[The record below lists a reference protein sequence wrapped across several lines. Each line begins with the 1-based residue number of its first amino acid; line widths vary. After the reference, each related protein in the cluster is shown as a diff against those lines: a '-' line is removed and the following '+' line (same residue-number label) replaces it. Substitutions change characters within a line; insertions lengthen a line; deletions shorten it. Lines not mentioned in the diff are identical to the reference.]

1 MKLLITVF
9 SAAIFVLLLLSSPH
23 VFSAEKNQPREV
35 TAIALRNWPP
45 QFLTDEKTGK
55 PFGFAI
61 DIMDRVAALSDL
73 KIRYV
78 MYNDWPE
85 AFAAMDTGQAL
96 LAPNMGITAERL
108 GLYDF
113 TVPYETFRIS
123 IFARSDASS
132 DEVSLINAASDLVG
146 KKVGV
151 VTNNQGLVLMR
162 EQGGTDLQVYDSVEK
177 CFMALLSGNIDALVY
192 PEQLIMELAL
202 RSGLE
207 RKIKTVGKPLQEVKR
222 GIAIR
227 KGNPELFNKLDSA
240 LSQFLTTTEYRAI
253 YEKWYG
259 RPQPF
264 WSVSR
269 VILVTGI
276 LSSVTMIGLLT
287 WRYMSIVRLNRTLS
301 ETKDRFRAIIDDTDA
316 GYFLIDTDGIY
327 QQVNNAW
334 LTMHGY
340 ASPADIIGRHFT
352 LTQVDVDLKTAEKN
366 FIKLLGGMRIPAG
379 EFTRRC
385 QDGSIGYHTFSAHPV
400 TLKGRVVGV
409 EGFIIDRTDLKEAE
423 QALRKSEEK
432 HRLLF
437 EYAGDAIFIYD
448 NQLHLLAV
456 NSMAC
461 ELLGYT
467 HAELMA
473 MTIDRIRTEKEALQ
487 VPDQT
492 ARVVT
497 EGHLTFETVYQR
509 KDGSPVPVEVNSR
522 LISWE
527 DQLAIMSI
535 SRDITERK
543 RVEEQATRLQKAESL
558 KRMAGAIAHHFNNQ
572 LTVVMGNLELVL
584 DDLPSDADNRSHLTA
599 AMQAAHRASEISGL
613 MLTYLG
619 QGIGRSQKIDLS
631 EACRR
636 NLPILEATLPQGILL
651 QTDFLSPGPAV
662 LANPTQLQTLLLHLL
677 TNSAEALVDHK
688 GRVLLATGILPANA
702 VPKGFIMP
710 DNWQPEADSYA
721 FLKIT
726 DSGCGM
732 DSGAMEKIFDP
743 FFTTKF
749 TGRGLGLAVVL
760 GLVKA
765 WHGAI
770 TVLSQKDQGS
780 TFCVLLP
787 LCKEEIP
794 AHIPRATDK
803 LSHIEQEGF
812 VLLVDDQ
819 LDVREMGKALLKRLG
834 HACLSAADGNEALVL
849 LRQHPGMVRCVITDL
864 SMPGMNGW
872 ETIDALRKIQPDLP
886 AILSSGYEESEV
898 MGQND
903 EEHPLIFL
911 HKPYSMTALKNALNR
926 AIEDAMPRSY

>member
-9 SAAIFVLLLLSSPH
+9 SAAIFVSFLLSSPH
-23 VFSAEKNQPREV
+23 IFSAEKNQPQEV
-35 TAIALRNWPP
+35 TAIVLRNWPP

-55 PFGFAI
+55 PSGFAI
-61 DIMDRVAALSDL
+61 DIMNRVAALSDL

-78 MYNDWPE
+78 MYNNWPE
-85 AFAAMDTGQAL
+85 ALTAMDTGQAL

-113 TVPYETFRIS
+113 TAPYETFRIS
-123 IFARSDASS
+123 IFMRNDASFNDASS
-132 DEVSLINAASDLVG
+132 IAAASDLAG

-151 VTNNQGLVLMR
+151 VANNQGLVLMR
-162 EQGGTDLQVYDSVEK
+162 EQDGSKLQVYDSMEK

-192 PEQLIMELAL
+192 PEQLIQELAR

-207 RKIKTVGKPLQEVKR
+207 KRIKTVGKPLQEVKR

-227 KGNPELFNKLDSA
+227 KGNPELFNKLDNA
-240 LSQFLTTTEYRAI
+240 MGQFLTTAEYKDI

-264 WSVSR
+264 WNVSR
-269 VILVTGI
+269 VILVAAI
-276 LSSVTMIGLLT
+276 LFSLTIIGLLT
-287 WRYMSIVRLNRTLS
+287 WRYISIVRLYRTLS
-301 ETKDRFRAIIDDTDA
+301 EAKNRFRTIIEDTDA
-316 GYFLIDTDGIY
+316 GYFHIDKNGIY
-327 QQVNNAW
+327 QQVNTAW
-334 LTMHGY
+334 LKMHGY
-340 ASPADIIGRHFT
+340 NSPADIIGRHFT
-352 LTQVDVDLKTAEKN
+352 LTQVNVDLKTAEQN
-366 FIKLLGGMRIPAG
+366 VASLLSGAHIPAG

-400 TLKGRVVGV
+400 IRRGQVVGV
-409 EGFIIDRTDLKEAE
+409 EGFIIDRTAHKEAE

-437 EYAGDAIFIYD
+437 ECAGDAIFIYD
-448 NQLHLLAV
+448 TQFHMLAI

-467 HAELMA
+467 HAELIGI
-473 MTIDRIRTEKEALQ
+473 TIDRVRTEKESLHSPEQ
-487 VPDQT
+487 I

-509 KDGSPVPVEVNSR
+509 KDDSTVPVEVNSR
-522 LISWE
+522 LITWE
-527 DQLAIMSI
+527 DQPAIMSI

-543 RVEEQATRLQKAESL
+543 KVEEQAIRLQKAESL

-584 DDLPSDADNRSHLTA
+584 HDMPRDTKNRRYLDA
-599 AMQAAHRASEISGL
+599 AMQAATRASEVSGL

-619 QGIGRSQKIDLS
+619 RGVGRSQKVDLS
-631 EACRR
+631 EACRQ
-636 NLPILEATLPQGILL
+636 NLPILEAAMPQGIIL
-651 QTDFLSPGPAV
+651 QTDLLIPGPAV

-677 TNSAEALVDHK
+677 TNSAEALFDHE
-688 GRVLLATGILPANA
+688 GTVLLTTGIMQADSL
-702 VPKGFIMP
+702 PKGLVIP
-710 DNWQPEADSYA
+710 GDWQPGADSYA
-721 FLKIT
+721 FLEVT
-726 DSGCGM
+726 DSGCGI
-732 DSGAMEKIFDP
+732 DIADIEKLFDP
-743 FFTTKF
+743 FYTTKF
-749 TGRGLGLAVVL
+749 TGRGLGLPVVL

-770 TVLSQKDQGS
+770 TVLSRKDHGS
-780 TFCVLLP
+780 TFRVLLP

-794 AHIPRATDK
+794 IPSLNMDK
-803 LSHIEQEGF
+803 APDLKQEGF
-812 VLLVDDQ
+812 ILLVDDQ

-834 HACLSAADGNEALVL
+834 HASLSAADGNEALVL

-872 ETIDALRKIQPDLP
+872 QTIAALRKIQPDLP

-898 MGQND
+898 MGPND
-903 EEHPLIFL
+903 KESSLVFL
-911 HKPYSMTALKNALNR
+911 QKPYSMTALKNALNR
-926 AIEDAMPRSY
+926 SIGDTIPRSS